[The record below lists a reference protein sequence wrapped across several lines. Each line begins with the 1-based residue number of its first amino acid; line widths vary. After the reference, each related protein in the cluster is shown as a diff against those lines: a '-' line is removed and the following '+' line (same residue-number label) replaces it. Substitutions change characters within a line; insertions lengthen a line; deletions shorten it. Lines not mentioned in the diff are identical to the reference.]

1 MAGHEK
7 SGKIRKKLTSISSKN
22 SSKNLYLHISVTFPR
37 QNRFL
42 CVPCGNAAPRIMC
55 LRWENEVISISSQ
68 SPTLPS
74 HNSLNY
80 ELLSLTAIC
89 GEVPCACSA
98 RLTASES
105 YRKKVVTS
113 LTHDKLLRIF
123 SRHHLRVYRLG
134 VRGKR
139 LLLQQKPERFAFY
152 LSGCSDTNAIKS
164 EVPRRIR
171 LHRIAQTYV
180 TMLNADAMIY
190 RDEKPPIFSPAA
202 SGPFHIE
209 QPCFYDS
216 REMKEAELE
225 MLKIRGSRMA
235 GALFTS
241 SRVFA
246 VYNSME
252 FLPVF
257 EPQVEQRA
265 KVMLELISRTKISFT
280 LKASGLLLSDNMDIL
295 RTLLERSKTHR
306 RDHFLFNDGYEH
318 FYFLTNDSYGE
329 TLLQLLCHPETIR
342 QVDTELLQEFQPSL
356 PNSRLE
362 CDAVDDSGAPVL
374 FCYLPDIPRLYRFV
388 SALDLLN
395 GTGILVCFDFQ
406 ADALRPLCGD
416 NIELQ
421 IIDFQEFKAR
431 FLPFI

>member
-1 MAGHEK
+1 M
-7 SGKIRKKLTSISSKN
+7 I
-22 SSKNLYLHISVTFPR
+22 P
-37 QNRFL
+37 
-42 CVPCGNAAPRIMC
+42 
-55 LRWENEVISISSQ
+55 ISSQ
-68 SPTLPS
+68 PPTLPS

-80 ELLSLTAIC
+80 ELLSLTSIC

-123 SRHHLRVYRLG
+123 SRHHLRGYRLG

-139 LLLQQKPERFAFY
+139 LLLQQEPERFAFY
-152 LSGCSDTNAIKS
+152 LSGFSDTNAIKS
-164 EVPRRIR
+164 EVSRRIR

-180 TMLNADAMIY
+180 TMLNAGAMVY
-190 RDEKPPIFSPAA
+190 RDEKPLIFSPAA
-202 SGPFHIE
+202 RGSFSIE
-209 QPCFYDS
+209 RPCFYDS

-235 GALFTS
+235 GSLFTS
-241 SRVFA
+241 GRVFA

-265 KVMLELISRTKISFT
+265 KVMLEQVCRTKVSSN
-280 LKASGLLLSDNMDIL
+280 LRVSGLLLSDNIDIL
-295 RTLLERSKTHR
+295 RILLEFSQTR
-306 RDHFLFNDGYEH
+306 RCDHFLLDDGYEH
-318 FYFLTNDSYGE
+318 FYFMTNNSYGE
-329 TLLQLLCHPETIR
+329 TLLQLLCRSEIIR
-342 QVDTELLQEFQPSL
+342 RVDAALLQEFQPSL
-356 PNSRLE
+356 PNSRFV
-362 CDAVDDSGAPVL
+362 CDAVDALGVPVL

-388 SALDLLN
+388 SGLNLLN
-395 GTGILVCFDFQ
+395 STGILICFDFQ

-421 IIDFQEFKAR
+421 IIDFPEFKAR

>member
-1 MAGHEK
+1 M
-7 SGKIRKKLTSISSKN
+7 I
-22 SSKNLYLHISVTFPR
+22 P
-37 QNRFL
+37 
-42 CVPCGNAAPRIMC
+42 
-55 LRWENEVISISSQ
+55 ISSQ
-68 SPTLPS
+68 SPILPS

-89 GEVPCACSA
+89 GEVPCGCSA

-123 SRHHLRVYRLG
+123 SRHHLRGYRLG

-139 LLLQQKPERFAFY
+139 LLLQQEPERFEFY
-152 LSGCSDTNAIKS
+152 LSGCTDTNAIKS
-164 EVPRRIR
+164 EVSRRIR

-180 TMLNADAMIY
+180 TMLNAGALIY

-202 SGPFHIE
+202 SGPFCIE
-209 QPCFYDS
+209 QPYFCDS
-216 REMKEAELE
+216 HEMKEAELE

-241 SRVFA
+241 GRVFA

-265 KVMLELISRTKISFT
+265 KVILEQACHAKVSFN
-280 LKASGLLLSDNMDIL
+280 LKTSGLLLSDNMDIL
-295 RTLLERSKTHR
+295 RILLERSQTRR
-306 RDHFLFNDGYEH
+306 RDHFLLNDSYEH
-318 FYFLTNDSYGE
+318 FYFLTNDYYGE
-329 TLLQLLCHPETIR
+329 TLLQLLCHPEIIR
-342 QVDTELLQEFQPSL
+342 QADAELLQEFQPPL

-362 CDAVDDSGAPVL
+362 CDAIDNSGTPVL

-395 GTGILVCFDFQ
+395 CIGILVCFDFQ

-431 FLPFI
+431 FLPFD

>member
-1 MAGHEK
+1 M
-7 SGKIRKKLTSISSKN
+7 IPL
-22 SSKNLYLHISVTFPR
+22 F
-37 QNRFL
+37 
-42 CVPCGNAAPRIMC
+42 
-55 LRWENEVISISSQ
+55 SQ
-68 SPTLPS
+68 SPSLPS

-89 GEVPCACSA
+89 GEVPRGCSA

-123 SRHHLRVYRLG
+123 SRHHLRGYRLG

-139 LLLQQKPERFAFY
+139 LLLQQEPERFSFY
-152 LSGCSDTNAIKS
+152 LSECSDTNAIKS
-164 EVPRRIR
+164 EVSRRVR

-180 TMLNADAMIY
+180 TMLNAGAIIY
-190 RDEKPPIFSPAA
+190 RDEKSPIFSPAT
-202 SGPFHIE
+202 SDPFCIE

-257 EPQVEQRA
+257 EPQVEMRA
-265 KVMLELISRTKISFT
+265 KVMLEQVCRTKVSFN
-280 LKASGLLLSDNMDIL
+280 LKASGLLLSGSMDTL
-295 RTLLERSKTHR
+295 HTLLEQSKTRR
-306 RDHFLFNDGYEH
+306 RDHFLLNDGYEH

-329 TLLQLLCHPETIR
+329 TLLQLLCRPEIIR
-342 QVDTELLQEFQPSL
+342 QTDAALLQDFQPSL

-374 FCYLPDIPRLYRFV
+374 FSYLPDIPRLYRFI

-395 GTGILVCFDFQ
+395 SPGILICFDFQ
-406 ADALRPLCGD
+406 AYALRPLCGD

-421 IIDFQEFKAR
+421 IIDFQKFKMR
-431 FLPFI
+431 FLSFD

>member
-1 MAGHEK
+1 M
-7 SGKIRKKLTSISSKN
+7 I
-22 SSKNLYLHISVTFPR
+22 P
-37 QNRFL
+37 
-42 CVPCGNAAPRIMC
+42 
-55 LRWENEVISISSQ
+55 ISSQ

-89 GEVPCACSA
+89 GEVPYSCSS
-98 RLTASES
+98 RLTAGES

-123 SRHHLRVYRLG
+123 SSHHLRGYRLG

-139 LLLQQKPERFAFY
+139 LLLQQESERFAFY

-164 EVPRRIR
+164 EIPRRIR

-180 TMLNADAMIY
+180 TMLNAGAMIY
-190 RDEKPPIFSPAA
+190 RNEKPPIFSPAA
-202 SGPFHIE
+202 SGPFRIE

-235 GALFTS
+235 GALFTY

-252 FLPVF
+252 FLPIF
-257 EPQVEQRA
+257 EPQVEMRA
-265 KVMLELISRTKISFT
+265 KVMLEQVYRTKVSFN
-280 LKASGLLLSDNMDIL
+280 LNASGLLLSDNMDTL
-295 RTLLERSKTHR
+295 RTLLERAQTGK
-306 RDHFLFNDGYEH
+306 RDHFLLHDGYEH
-318 FYFLTNDSYGE
+318 FYFLTNDFYGE
-329 TLLQLLCHPETIR
+329 TLLRLLCSPESIT
-342 QVDTELLQEFQPSL
+342 QLDALLQQDFQSPSSG
-356 PNSRLE
+356 SRFEHDTLT
-362 CDAVDDSGAPVL
+362 DSGAPVL
-374 FCYLPDIPRLYRFV
+374 FSYLPDIPRLFRFI
-388 SALDLLN
+388 SAINFLKYS
-395 GTGILVCFDFQ
+395 GIIVCFDFQ

-416 NIELQ
+416 SIELQ
-421 IIDFQEFKAR
+421 TIDFRKFQETLNF
-431 FLPFI
+431 

>member
-1 MAGHEK
+1 M
-7 SGKIRKKLTSISSKN
+7 I
-22 SSKNLYLHISVTFPR
+22 P
-37 QNRFL
+37 
-42 CVPCGNAAPRIMC
+42 
-55 LRWENEVISISSQ
+55 ISSQ

-89 GEVPCACSA
+89 GEVPCTCSA

-123 SRHHLRVYRLG
+123 SRHHLRGYRLG

-139 LLLQQKPERFAFY
+139 LLLQQEPERFAFY

-164 EVPRRIR
+164 EISRRIR

-180 TMLNADAMIY
+180 TMLNAGAALIY
-190 RDEKPPIFSPAA
+190 RDEKLPIFSPAA
-202 SGPFHIE
+202 SGPFCIE

-216 REMKEAELE
+216 HEIKESELE

-241 SRVFA
+241 GRVFA

-257 EPQVEQRA
+257 DPQVEMRA
-265 KVMLELISRTKISFT
+265 KVMLE
-280 LKASGLLLSDNMDIL
+280 
-295 RTLLERSKTHR
+295 
-306 RDHFLFNDGYEH
+306 
-318 FYFLTNDSYGE
+318 
-329 TLLQLLCHPETIR
+329 
-342 QVDTELLQEFQPSL
+342 QV
-356 PNSRLE
+356 
-362 CDAVDDSGAPVL
+362 
-374 FCYLPDIPRLYRFV
+374 
-388 SALDLLN
+388 
-395 GTGILVCFDFQ
+395 
-406 ADALRPLCGD
+406 
-416 NIELQ
+416 
-421 IIDFQEFKAR
+421 
-431 FLPFI
+431 

>member
-1 MAGHEK
+1 M
-7 SGKIRKKLTSISSKN
+7 I
-22 SSKNLYLHISVTFPR
+22 P
-37 QNRFL
+37 
-42 CVPCGNAAPRIMC
+42 
-55 LRWENEVISISSQ
+55 ISSQ

-89 GEVPCACSA
+89 GEVPCACSS

-123 SRHHLRVYRLG
+123 SQSPSSRLSA
-134 VRGKR
+134 RCSR
-139 LLLQQKPERFAFY
+139 QN
-152 LSGCSDTNAIKS
+152 GCYCSKS
-164 EVPRRIR
+164 PSALHSIYPDAATRMPSSRKSPRRIR

-180 TMLNADAMIY
+180 TMLNAGALIY

-202 SGPFHIE
+202 RGPFRIE

-225 MLKIRGSRMA
+225 TLKIRGSRMA

-257 EPQVEQRA
+257 EPQVEHACQSHA
-265 KVMLELISRTKISFT
+265 GASMPDKKFLSIQKQADFCSRT
-280 LKASGLLLSDNMDIL
+280 AWIL
-295 RTLLERSKTHR
+295 
-306 RDHFLFNDGYEH
+306 F
-318 FYFLTNDSYGE
+318 
-329 TLLQLLCHPETIR
+329 
-342 QVDTELLQEFQPSL
+342 
-356 PNSRLE
+356 
-362 CDAVDDSGAPVL
+362 AP
-374 FCYLPDIPRLYRFV
+374 C
-388 SALDLLN
+388 
-395 GTGILVCFDFQ
+395 
-406 ADALRPLCGD
+406 
-416 NIELQ
+416 
-421 IIDFQEFKAR
+421 
-431 FLPFI
+431 

>member
-1 MAGHEK
+1 M
-7 SGKIRKKLTSISSKN
+7 
-22 SSKNLYLHISVTFPR
+22 
-37 QNRFL
+37 
-42 CVPCGNAAPRIMC
+42 
-55 LRWENEVISISSQ
+55 
-68 SPTLPS
+68 
-74 HNSLNY
+74 
-80 ELLSLTAIC
+80 AIC
-89 GEVPCACSA
+89 GEVPCTCSA

-123 SRHHLRVYRLG
+123 SRHHLRGYRLG

-139 LLLQQKPERFAFY
+139 LLLQQEPERFAFY

-164 EVPRRIR
+164 EVSRRVR

-180 TMLNADAMIY
+180 TMLNAGAMIY

-202 SGPFHIE
+202 SGSIRIE

-246 VYNSME
+246 VYNSMG

-265 KVMLELISRTKISFT
+265 KVMLEQICRTKISFT

-295 RTLLERSKTHR
+295 RILLEHSRTRKL
-306 RDHFLFNDGYEH
+306 DHFLLNDGYEH

-329 TLLQLLCHPETIR
+329 ALLQLLCHPEIIA
-342 QVDTELLQEFQPSL
+342 QVNAALLQEFQSPP

-362 CDAVDDSGAPVL
+362 CDAVDDSGSPVL

-395 GTGILVCFDFQ
+395 ITGILVCFDFQ

-421 IIDFQEFKAR
+421 IIDFQKFKMR
-431 FLPFI
+431 FLSFD

>member
-1 MAGHEK
+1 M
-7 SGKIRKKLTSISSKN
+7 
-22 SSKNLYLHISVTFPR
+22 
-37 QNRFL
+37 
-42 CVPCGNAAPRIMC
+42 
-55 LRWENEVISISSQ
+55 ISISSQ

-80 ELLSLTAIC
+80 ELLSLMAIC
-89 GEVPCACSA
+89 GEVPCTCSA

-123 SRHHLRVYRLG
+123 SRHHLRGYRLG

-139 LLLQQKPERFAFY
+139 LLLQQEPERFAFY

-164 EVPRRIR
+164 EVSRRVR

-180 TMLNADAMIY
+180 TMLNAGAMIY

-202 SGPFHIE
+202 SGSIRIE

-246 VYNSME
+246 VYNSMG

-265 KVMLELISRTKISFT
+265 KVMLEQICRTKISFN
-280 LKASGLLLSDNMDIL
+280 LKASGLLLSDSMDIL
-295 RTLLERSKTHR
+295 RILLEHSRTRKL
-306 RDHFLFNDGYEH
+306 DHFLLNDGYEH

-329 TLLQLLCHPETIR
+329 ALLQLLCHPEIIA
-342 QVDTELLQEFQPSL
+342 QVNAALLQEFQSPP

-362 CDAVDDSGAPVL
+362 CDAVDDSGSPVL

-395 GTGILVCFDFQ
+395 ITGILVCFDFQ

-421 IIDFQEFKAR
+421 IIDFQKFKMR
-431 FLPFI
+431 FLSFD

>member
-1 MAGHEK
+1 M
-7 SGKIRKKLTSISSKN
+7 I
-22 SSKNLYLHISVTFPR
+22 P
-37 QNRFL
+37 
-42 CVPCGNAAPRIMC
+42 
-55 LRWENEVISISSQ
+55 ISSQ
-68 SPTLPS
+68 PPTLPS

-80 ELLSLTAIC
+80 ELLSLTSIC

-123 SRHHLRVYRLG
+123 SRHHLRGYRLG

-139 LLLQQKPERFAFY
+139 LLLQQEPERFAFY
-152 LSGCSDTNAIKS
+152 LSGFSDTNAIKS
-164 EVPRRIR
+164 EVSRRIR

-180 TMLNADAMIY
+180 TMLNAGAMVY
-190 RDEKPPIFSPAA
+190 RDEKPLIFSPAA
-202 SGPFHIE
+202 RGSFSIE
-209 QPCFYDS
+209 RPCFYDS

-235 GALFTS
+235 GSLFTS
-241 SRVFA
+241 GRVFA

-265 KVMLELISRTKISFT
+265 KVMLEQVCRTKVSSN
-280 LKASGLLLSDNMDIL
+280 LRVSGLLLSDNIDIL
-295 RTLLERSKTHR
+295 RILLEFSQTRR
-306 RDHFLFNDGYEH
+306 RDHFLLDDGYEH

-329 TLLQLLCHPETIR
+329 ALLQLLCHPEIIA
-342 QVDTELLQEFQPSL
+342 QVNAALLQEFQSPP

-362 CDAVDDSGAPVL
+362 CDAVDDSGSPVL

-395 GTGILVCFDFQ
+395 ITGILVCFDFQ

-421 IIDFQEFKAR
+421 IIDFQKFKMR
-431 FLPFI
+431 FLSFD

>member
-1 MAGHEK
+1 M
-7 SGKIRKKLTSISSKN
+7 I
-22 SSKNLYLHISVTFPR
+22 P
-37 QNRFL
+37 
-42 CVPCGNAAPRIMC
+42 
-55 LRWENEVISISSQ
+55 ISSQ

-89 GEVPCACSA
+89 GEVPCGCSA

-113 LTHDKLLRIF
+113 LTHNKLLRIF
-123 SRHHLRVYRLG
+123 SRHHLRGYRLG

-139 LLLQQKPERFAFY
+139 LLLQQEPERFAFY

-164 EVPRRIR
+164 EVSRRVR

-180 TMLNADAMIY
+180 TMLNAGALIY
-190 RDEKPPIFSPAA
+190 RDEKPPIFSPTA
-202 SGPFHIE
+202 SDLFYIE
-209 QPCFYDS
+209 LPCFYDS

-235 GALFTS
+235 VALFTS

-257 EPQVEQRA
+257 EPQVEMRT
-265 KVMLELISRTKISFT
+265 KVMLEQVCHTKISFN
-280 LKASGLLLSDNMDIL
+280 LKASGLLLSDSMDTL
-295 RTLLERSKTHR
+295 RMLLERAQTGK
-306 RDHFLFNDGYEH
+306 RDHFLLHDSYEH
-318 FYFLTNDSYGE
+318 FYFLTNDFYGE
-329 TLLQLLCHPETIR
+329 SLLWLLCHPESIA
-342 QVDTELLQEFQPSL
+342 QLDALLQQDFQPPSSG
-356 PNSRLE
+356 SRFE
-362 CDAVDDSGAPVL
+362 HDAVSGSGSPVL
-374 FCYLPDIPRLYRFV
+374 FSYLPDIPRLFRFI
-388 SALDLLN
+388 SAINFLQSN
-395 GTGILVCFDFQ
+395 GVIVCFDFQ

-416 NIELQ
+416 SIGLQ
-421 IIDFQEFKAR
+421 TIDFLKVQETLNF
-431 FLPFI
+431 

>member
-1 MAGHEK
+1 M
-7 SGKIRKKLTSISSKN
+7 I
-22 SSKNLYLHISVTFPR
+22 P
-37 QNRFL
+37 
-42 CVPCGNAAPRIMC
+42 
-55 LRWENEVISISSQ
+55 ISSQ

-89 GEVPCACSA
+89 GEVPCTCSA

-123 SRHHLRVYRLG
+123 SRHHLRGYRLG

-139 LLLQQKPERFAFY
+139 LLLQQEPERFAFY

-164 EVPRRIR
+164 EISRRIR

-180 TMLNADAMIY
+180 TMLNAGAALIY
-190 RDEKPPIFSPAA
+190 RDEKLPIFSPAA
-202 SGPFHIE
+202 SGPFCIE

-216 REMKEAELE
+216 HEIKESELE

-241 SRVFA
+241 GRVFA

-257 EPQVEQRA
+257 DPQVEMRA
-265 KVMLELISRTKISFT
+265 KVMLEQVCRTKVSFS
-280 LKASGLLLSDNMDIL
+280 LRASGLLLSNNIKRNKIL
-295 RTLLERSKTHR
+295 IQSYLIPTPCGNRFRKTLNWTYSAAICPKPPRCLRKSANLSWRRFKIRTRHSGLESI
-306 RDHFLFNDGYEH
+306 FFPQ
-318 FYFLTNDSYGE
+318 
-329 TLLQLLCHPETIR
+329 TLC
-342 QVDTELLQEFQPSL
+342 
-356 PNSRLE
+356 
-362 CDAVDDSGAPVL
+362 AA
-374 FCYLPDIPRLYRFV
+374 
-388 SALDLLN
+388 A
-395 GTGILVCFDFQ
+395 
-406 ADALRPLCGD
+406 
-416 NIELQ
+416 
-421 IIDFQEFKAR
+421 
-431 FLPFI
+431 

>member
-1 MAGHEK
+1 M
-7 SGKIRKKLTSISSKN
+7 I
-22 SSKNLYLHISVTFPR
+22 P
-37 QNRFL
+37 
-42 CVPCGNAAPRIMC
+42 
-55 LRWENEVISISSQ
+55 ISSQ

-80 ELLSLTAIC
+80 ELLSLMAIC
-89 GEVPCACSA
+89 GEVPCTCSA

-123 SRHHLRVYRLG
+123 SRHHLRGYRLG

-139 LLLQQKPERFAFY
+139 LLLQQEPERFAFY

-164 EVPRRIR
+164 EVSRRVR

-180 TMLNADAMIY
+180 TMLNAGAMIY

-202 SGPFHIE
+202 SGSIRIE

-246 VYNSME
+246 VYNSMG

-265 KVMLELISRTKISFT
+265 KVMLEQICRTKISFN
-280 LKASGLLLSDNMDIL
+280 LKASGLLLSDSMDIL
-295 RTLLERSKTHR
+295 RILLEHSRTRKL
-306 RDHFLFNDGYEH
+306 DHFLLNDGYEH

-329 TLLQLLCHPETIR
+329 ALLQLLCHPEIIA
-342 QVDTELLQEFQPSL
+342 QVNAALLQEFQSPP

-362 CDAVDDSGAPVL
+362 CDAVDDSGSPVL

-395 GTGILVCFDFQ
+395 ITGILVCFDFQ

-421 IIDFQEFKAR
+421 IIDFQKFKMR
-431 FLPFI
+431 FLSFD

>member
-1 MAGHEK
+1 M
-7 SGKIRKKLTSISSKN
+7 I
-22 SSKNLYLHISVTFPR
+22 P
-37 QNRFL
+37 
-42 CVPCGNAAPRIMC
+42 
-55 LRWENEVISISSQ
+55 ISSQ

-89 GEVPCACSA
+89 GEVPCAGSS

-123 SRHHLRVYRLG
+123 SSHHLRGYRLG
-134 VRGKR
+134 VLHKTAVIAARG
-139 LLLQQKPERFAFY
+139 
-152 LSGCSDTNAIKS
+152 LSALHSTYPDAATRMPSSRKFRAC
-164 EVPRRIR
+164 IR

-180 TMLNADAMIY
+180 TMLNAGTMIY

-209 QPCFYDS
+209 QPYFYDS

-241 SRVFA
+241 NRVFA

-257 EPQVEQRA
+257 EPQVEMRS
-265 KVMLELISRTKISFT
+265 KVMLEQVCRTKISFN

-295 RTLLERSKTHR
+295 HTLLARSRTR
-306 RDHFLFNDGYEH
+306 SLDHFLLNDGYEH
-318 FYFLTNDSYGE
+318 FYFLTNNSYGE
-329 TLLQLLCHPETIR
+329 RSC
-342 QVDTELLQEFQPSL
+342 S
-356 PNSRLE
+356 
-362 CDAVDDSGAPVL
+362 
-374 FCYLPDIPRLYRFV
+374 Y
-388 SALDLLN
+388 SAAQKSP
-395 GTGILVCFDFQ
+395 C
-406 ADALRPLCGD
+406 R
-416 NIELQ
+416 
-421 IIDFQEFKAR
+421 
-431 FLPFI
+431 

>member
-1 MAGHEK
+1 M
-7 SGKIRKKLTSISSKN
+7 IR
-22 SSKNLYLHISVTFPR
+22 
-37 QNRFL
+37 
-42 CVPCGNAAPRIMC
+42 
-55 LRWENEVISISSQ
+55 ISSQ

-80 ELLSLTAIC
+80 ELLSLMAIC
-89 GEVPCACSA
+89 GEVPCTCSA

-123 SRHHLRVYRLG
+123 SRHHLRGYRLG

-139 LLLQQKPERFAFY
+139 LLLQQEPERFAFY

-164 EVPRRIR
+164 EVSRRVR

-180 TMLNADAMIY
+180 TMLNAGAMIY

-202 SGPFHIE
+202 SGSIRIE

-246 VYNSME
+246 VYNSMG

-265 KVMLELISRTKISFT
+265 KVMLEQICRTKISFN
-280 LKASGLLLSDNMDIL
+280 LKASGLLLSDSMDIL
-295 RTLLERSKTHR
+295 RILLEHSRTRKL
-306 RDHFLFNDGYEH
+306 DHFLLNDGYEH

-329 TLLQLLCHPETIR
+329 ALLQLLCHPEIIA
-342 QVDTELLQEFQPSL
+342 QVNAALLQEFQSPP

-362 CDAVDDSGAPVL
+362 CDAVDDSGSPVL

-395 GTGILVCFDFQ
+395 ITSILVCFDFQ

-421 IIDFQEFKAR
+421 IIDFQKFKMR
-431 FLPFI
+431 FLSFD